1 MKQVFKIFGMTEA
14 NVVNSVS
21 LGSDGLTVEEEFN
34 RVVFEAMEFNG
45 FKNEFNTEL
54 EALENLQQME
64 RDEFFI
70 GGAWLGFEVNR
81 IFVQS

>member
-14 NVVNSVS
+14 NVVHSVS
-21 LGSDGLTVEEEFN
+21 LSSDGLTVEEDFN
-34 RVVFEAMEFNG
+34 RVVFEAMDCNG

-64 RDEFFI
+64 RDEFFS
-70 GGAWLGFEVNR
+70 ASCWLGFEIKR
-81 IFVQS
+81 IFVKS